1 MNYKKETVMV
11 KSKSVR
17 ISDGL
22 FKQNIVLMSG
32 LFAGPVIGGAI
43 SLDSALAICFVFTL
57 VTLLSIGLCRLLP
70 KKIAFA
76 VRVVLY
82 ALISAAVYIPVMFLA
97 QMIFGQTLLSSITL
111 YLVIIVTNPL
121 ILSKTESRFFL
132 RSPGM
137 MFKDA
142 AGFVLGFDFACILV
156 GAIRDMLT
164 DNIIGNLIVLIPF
177 QIPSMDRVYS
187 GFITVGILAGL
198 FRYIYTKIKKRR
210 KK

>member
-1 MNYKKETVMV
+1 MSYKKEIVMD

-17 ISDGL
+17 LSDGL
-22 FKQNIVLMSG
+22 FKQNVVLMSG
-32 LFAGPVIGGAI
+32 LFAGPVIGGAT
-43 SLDSALAICFVFTL
+43 SLESALAICFVFTL
-57 VTLLSIGLCRLLP
+57 VTLASIGLCRLLP

-82 ALISAAVYIPVMFLA
+82 ALISAIVYIPVTILA
-97 QMIFGQTLLSSITL
+97 EMLFGQALIGSITL
-111 YLVIIVTNPL
+111 YLVIIITNPL

-132 RSPGM
+132 RSAGM
-137 MFKDA
+137 MYKDA
-142 AGFVLGFDFACILV
+142 AGFVLGFDLACVIV
-156 GAIRDMLT
+156 GAVRDILT
-164 DNIIGNLIVLIPF
+164 DNIIGNFIVLIPF

-198 FRYIYTKIKKRR
+198 FRYIYTKMKKRR

>member
-1 MNYKKETVMV
+1 MNYKKEAVMD

-17 ISDGL
+17 LSDGL

-32 LFAGPVIGGAI
+32 LFAGPVIGGAT
-43 SLDSALAICFVFTL
+43 SLEGALAICFVFTL
-57 VTLLSIGLCRLLP
+57 VTLVSIGLCRLLP
-70 KKIAFA
+70 NKIAFA

-82 ALISAAVYIPVMFLA
+82 ALISAVVYIPVTILA
-97 QMIFGQTLLSSITL
+97 EMLFEQTLLSSLTL
-111 YLVIIVTNPL
+111 YLVIIITNPL

-132 RSPGM
+132 RSVGM
-137 MFKDA
+137 MYKDA
-142 AGFVLGFDFACILV
+142 AGFVLGFDLACILV
-156 GAIRDMLT
+156 GSVRDILT
-164 DNIIGNLIVLIPF
+164 DNIIGNFIVLIPF